1 MKKNPQHTVPTIDD
15 DGYILWESRAIA
27 IYLVE
32 KFFPNGHSIYPKD
45 AKSRALINQYL
56 HFDVIF
62 YQRLRLVAVSIQI
75 QTMFCCL
82 IIINCDRF
90 DSNRPG
96 TLVKHL
102 LRMKLGQKCSKVWIY

>member
-62 YQRLRLVAVSIQI
+62 YQRLRLVAVSMQI
-75 QTMFCCL
+75 
-82 IIINCDRF
+82 
-90 DSNRPG
+90 
-96 TLVKHL
+96 
-102 LRMKLGQKCSKVWIY
+102 